1 MDKQRIKKGGNIST
15 IRNPID
21 EFNKRMDTALTE
33 IKEKKMKNSIYSEQQ
48 LDLPL
53 NFRDS
58 SIAEYTTDK
67 KKMAETLQKWHQVF
81 QYKLQELK
89 QAKDEIGECKEAAR
103 ILNKERD
110 ELNNFKQRIIHILVE
125 NDKLSKATEQYAKI
139 ILEGG
144 TLQKIKAKEALVQ
157 EYVRKNKINKN

>member
-1 MDKQRIKKGGNIST
+1 MDNQKRKTGGTISSF
-15 IRNPID
+15 RNPID

-33 IKEKKMKNSIYSEQQ
+33 IKEKKMRNPIYSEKQ

-58 SIAEYTTDK
+58 SISEYVTDK

-89 QAKDEIGECKEAAR
+89 EAKDEVGECKEAAR

-110 ELNNFKQRIIHILVE
+110 ELNNFKQRIFHIVV
-125 NDKLSKATEQYAKI
+125 YI
-139 ILEGG
+139 
-144 TLQKIKAKEALVQ
+144 VFF
-157 EYVRKNKINKN
+157 

>member
-1 MDKQRIKKGGNIST
+1 MDKQKRKTGGDVST
-15 IRNPID
+15 FRNPID

-33 IKEKKMKNSIYSEQQ
+33 IKEKKMKSPIYTEQQ
-48 LDLPL
+48 LELPL
-53 NFRDS
+53 DFRNS
-58 SIAEYTTDK
+58 SIAEYVTDK

-89 QAKDEIGECKEAAR
+89 EAKDEISECKEAAR

-144 TLQKIKAKEALVQ
+144 TLQKIRAKEALVK
-157 EYVRKNKINKN
+157 EYLRKNSKK